1 MRWMMAFGL
10 GGALAAS
17 PLAAQD
23 MTAFK
28 TGPVIAEFGP
38 HAPVPGMAAIPEG
51 ATFAIAFDVSAPAA
65 EGSVNRGFESAA
77 RFLNMAVAAG
87 VPQEN
92 IKLAVVVHGRA
103 GLELLTSA
111 AHGAHAAS
119 RKGDNPS
126 GKLVE
131 AMLDKGVRFILCGQ
145 TTAAYGIAPDDLIDG
160 VEVWL
165 SAITAHALLQQQGY
179 TVNPF

>member
-1 MRWMMAFGL
+1 MMRLMGLASLALMA
-10 GGALAAS
+10 A
-17 PLAAQD
+17 PVAAQD
-23 MTAFK
+23 MSAFT
-28 TGPVIAEFGP
+28 TGPVIEDFGP
-38 HAPVPGMAAIPEG
+38 HAPVAGMAAIPED
-51 ATFAIAFDVSAPAA
+51 ARFAIAFDVSAPAA
-65 EGSVNRGFESAA
+65 EGSANRGFESAA

-87 VPQEN
+87 VPEEN

-103 GLELLTSA
+103 GMELLTNA
-111 AHGAHAAS
+111 AHGVHPAS

-126 GKLVE
+126 AGLVE
-131 AMLDKGVRFILCGQ
+131 ALLDKGVRFILCGQ
-145 TTAAYGIAPDDLIDG
+145 TTAAYSIAPDDLIDG